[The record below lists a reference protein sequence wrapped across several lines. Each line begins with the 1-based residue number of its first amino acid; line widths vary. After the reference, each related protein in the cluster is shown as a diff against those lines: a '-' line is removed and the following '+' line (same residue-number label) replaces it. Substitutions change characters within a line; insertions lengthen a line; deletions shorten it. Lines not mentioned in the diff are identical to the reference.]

1 MEAPTVITDEFMREM
16 MARTRTYTLVL
27 LKTAARYHQPGAD
40 AIIWEHGRRQF
51 WLRAGGV
58 LSIVCPVADDSDL
71 AGANIFDASAEE
83 TARLMDEDPAVQ
95 AGVLSYEVHPVR
107 SFPGDCLGG

>member
-40 AIIWEHGRRQF
+40 AIIWEHGRCQF